1 MKDAL
6 PDLIELA
13 GKHMEGLSDKEQT
26 ITGLIRQPGT
36 ELKVADHG
44 AMYLFAMDYDVP
56 SLGAEAASAFKQLL
70 EEKEAV
76 SIHCAFTQL
85 RQFHAFTWV
94 GWSQSIHD
102 RLLLGVYV
110 QDKLLQW
117 MNLLPPNDELLDVI
131 REVYGQCHN
140 GFYDNEYQ
148 GYNISIE
155 AKAINTTE
163 EPDDSSDIVS
173 EEIEDDDMEQED
185 EADDEMIQENI
196 LKAEA

>member
-6 PDLIELA
+6 PDLIELT
-13 GKHMEGLSDKEQT
+13 GKPVEGLSDKEQT

-44 AMYLFAMDYDVP
+44 AMYLFAMDYYAP
-56 SLGAEAASAFKQLL
+56 SLGVEAAFAFKKLL
-70 EEKEAV
+70 EEKE
-76 SIHCAFTQL
+76 SISIDCAFKEL

-117 MNLLPPNDELLDVI
+117 MNILPPNDELLGVI
-131 REVYGQCHN
+131 REVYGQCQN
-140 GFYDNEYQ
+140 GFYDHEYQ
-148 GYNISIE
+148 GYDILID
-155 AKAINTTE
+155 AKAANTSVEYDESGSIVFGEIEEEE
-163 EPDDSSDIVS
+163 EPDY
-173 EEIEDDDMEQED
+173 
-185 EADDEMIQENI
+185 
-196 LKAEA
+196 KAEA